1 MNYLLI
7 SRKRSLTEI
16 QSDSTVQAPPD
27 RERKQNVDS
36 QDEDAFFE
44 RVETYDVS

>member
-1 MNYLLI
+1 MNYFL

-16 QSDSTVQAPPD
+16 QSENTVQVPSD
-27 RERKQNVDS
+27 RERKKNVDS